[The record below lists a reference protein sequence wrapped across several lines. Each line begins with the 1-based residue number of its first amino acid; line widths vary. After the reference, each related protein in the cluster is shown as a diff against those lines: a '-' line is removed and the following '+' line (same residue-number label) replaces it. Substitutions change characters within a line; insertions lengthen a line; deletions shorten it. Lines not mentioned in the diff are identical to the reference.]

1 MDYRFIKGTRPRL
14 LVFFHGT
21 GGDKES
27 MLFLRQQLDPE
38 AFILSLDGSW
48 GQGRKRRFFAPL
60 IDGQLD
66 LVDVEMRL
74 SAFWIFGRTQTFSPT
89 TRLPS

>member
-14 LVFFHGT
+14 FGSFSTVQVATRNQCSFSANSWIQKL
-21 GGDKES
+21 
-27 MLFLRQQLDPE
+27 
-38 AFILSLDGSW
+38 LSFPWMEVW

-66 LVDVEMRL
+66 LVDV
-74 SAFWIFGRTQTFSPT
+74 
-89 TRLPS
+89 